1 MLFVVSVLYMADV
14 ICNVVIKQVN
24 VPQPGS
30 QGSGRNVCGNSH
42 VSVCIGFKYGVL

>member
-1 MLFVVSVLYMADV
+1 MIDV

-30 QGSGRNVCGNSH
+30 QGDGRNVRGNSH
-42 VSVCIGFKYGVL
+42 VSVCIDFKSGVL